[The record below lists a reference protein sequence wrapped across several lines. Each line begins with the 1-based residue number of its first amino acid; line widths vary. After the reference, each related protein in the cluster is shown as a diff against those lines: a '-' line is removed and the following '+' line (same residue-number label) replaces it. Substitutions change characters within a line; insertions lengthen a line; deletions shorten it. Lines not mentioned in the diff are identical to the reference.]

1 MANENR
7 IQIDTGT
14 AIFAIALLILAV
26 VGASFTTYLF
36 FRNAT
41 PPLPEE
47 MKKREELG
55 PTAKIGDFTV
65 NLADEGVVRHFVR
78 TGVVLEVTNQ
88 QTLLELGQRDPQIKD
103 AIISVLSSKTTVDIR
118 TPEGKE
124 ALRREIAD
132 RINAFLNNGRVK
144 RVYFTDFVFQ

>member
-41 PPLPEE
+41 PPSPE
-47 MKKREELG
+47 MKEREELG

-65 NLADEGVVRHFVR
+65 NLADEGVVRHYVR

-103 AIISVLSSKTTVDIR
+103 AIISVLSSKTTADIR
-118 TPEGKE
+118 TPEGKA
-124 ALRREIAD
+124 ALRQEIAD
-132 RINAFLNNGRVK
+132 RINAFLNNGRVR

>member
-41 PPLPEE
+41 PPPPE
-47 MKKREELG
+47 MKEREELG

-65 NLADEGVVRHFVR
+65 NLADEGVVRHYVR

-103 AIISVLSSKTTVDIR
+103 AIISVLSSKTTADIR
-118 TPEGKE
+118 TPEGKA
-124 ALRREIAD
+124 ALRQEIAD
-132 RINAFLNNGRVK
+132 RINAFLNNGRVR